1 MTKQQLIA
9 ELYAFAAQRP
19 GLEPGNYATYSDY
32 RAESRSIT
40 AALTEARKMIRL
52 VELRPSI
59 TVEKLVEAFRGSRL
73 TLIGESSD
81 GTPSLDYCAGQYYP
95 VEFRPAISRVC
106 ASALWAW
113 CADAMPEGANR
124 REYMTSSAKRWFGNR
139 LAKKY
144 FN

>member
-1 MTKQQLIA
+1 MTKQQLIS

-19 GLEPGNYATYSDY
+19 GLEPGNYATWQDY
-32 RAESRSIT
+32 RSEARSIT

-52 VELRPSI
+52 VDLRPSI

-73 TLIGESSD
+73 ALLD
-81 GTPSLDYCAGQYYP
+81 GANGPSLDYCAGQYYP

-106 ASALWAW
+106 AHALWAW

-124 REYMTSSAKRWFGNR
+124 RDYMTSSSKRWFGSR
-139 LAKKY
+139 LTKKY
-144 FN
+144 FS